1 MTRTLLRSGLKP
13 RVIYLIVALL
23 LVVGGVLTEYVVG
36 MAKQR
41 ATQIRSM
48 EATALLASMRAQLET
63 EVNSVLYLSRSLTT
77 FVSTYPDSSPER
89 WYELSREVLGE
100 APLVRNIGL
109 APDNVMRFVYPLEGN
124 EAVIGLDYRTN
135 KEQWPAVEEAIIS
148 GKMKLAGPVSLI
160 QGGRGVIA
168 REPILYRQGT
178 QRHYWGVAS
187 IVIDFDALMHKAG
200 ITETAAGFGIAIRG
214 RDGTGE
220 AGDVFFGGRGVFT
233 DPVAK
238 MQIFFPGG
246 VWVIAAKPVSGVSA
260 SVVWL
265 RLTAWGLLALL
276 AGLIVM
282 MYRLYSLA
290 HRQSLTD
297 PLTGEANRRLL
308 MSRSEHLAQLY
319 PRTGLGFALLF
330 IDLNHFKAVNDTH
343 GHQVGDRLLIA
354 AARRLKDNCRAS
366 DTLARNG
373 GDEFILLQPGVG
385 LEHVRK
391 LAAKLEELMAIPF
404 EIDGLELRISAS
416 VGYAVF
422 PNESNDCETV
432 ISLADSR
439 MYARKR
445 KKRALEQQ
453 EKQVTGG
460 EAAVE

>member
-1 MTRTLLRSGLKP
+1 
-13 RVIYLIVALL
+13 
-23 LVVGGVLTEYVVG
+23 

-41 ATQIRSM
+41 AAQIRSM

-77 FVSTYPDSSPER
+77 FVSAYPDSSPER
-89 WYELSREVLGE
+89 WYELSREIIGD

-109 APDNVMRFVYPLEGN
+109 APDNVMQFVYPLEGN

-148 GKMKLAGPVSLI
+148 GKMKLAGPVNLI
-160 QGGRGVIA
+160 QGGQGVIA
-168 REPILYRQGT
+168 RAPIHYRHGT
-178 QRHYWGVAS
+178 ARHYWGLAS
-187 IVIDFDALMHKAG
+187 IVLDFDTLMNKSG
-200 ITETAAGFGIAIRG
+200 IKETASGFEIAIRG

-220 AGDVFFGGRGVFT
+220 TGDIFFGDRAVFV

-246 VWVIAAKPVSGVSA
+246 VWVIAANPIHGINA
-260 SVVWL
+260 SVIWM
-265 RLTAWGLLALL
+265 RLTAWGLLAVL
-276 AGLIVM
+276 AGLIM
-282 MYRLYSLA
+282 LMYRLYRLA
-290 HRQSLTD
+290 HHQSNTD
-297 PLTGEANRRLL
+297 SLTGEANRRSL
-308 MSRSEHLAQLY
+308 MHRAEHLAQLY
-319 PRTGLGFALLF
+319 PRSGIGFALLF

-343 GHQVGDRLLIA
+343 GHHMGDLLLIA
-354 AARRLKDNCRAS
+354 AARRLRDNCRAT

-385 LEHVRK
+385 LEDVRR
-391 LAAKLEELMAIPF
+391 LAAKLEQLMANPF
-404 EIDGLELRISAS
+404 EIAGLELSISAS

-445 KKRALEQQ
+445 KKKALEQRGRQ
-453 EKQVTGG
+453 DDIEEVVV
-460 EAAVE
+460 VE